1 MFWKKDK
8 KQEEW
13 AMVLNPLKSEVEKAE
28 LVEKL
33 VEIFPFSLEE
43 ASQLV
48 ERTPMALF
56 DDLPLSTASELKLY
70 FKNLNVEV
78 LITNDKD
85 LKRKCFR
92 VVWPKEPNL
101 DFLKG
106 LQTEARP
113 VLAEHEMKQPQV
125 AEPLGAI
132 VHPVISDEEPNFE
145 DTIEDLQKT
154 LDTLEEPKEIYGKGV
169 ADKPLRQPREVKPV
183 DAKKLQEQ
191 ATESALE
198 KSAKE
203 ESEDKE
209 KPAENNLSTSLGQE
223 TRPKVSK
230 RGRTLPEEPEVEEKS
245 VDQKIDSL
253 YKELGGTAGAG
264 LGPVKEELK
273 ASLAEVPL
281 EETKAPPAES
291 VKEKGIVPAQ
301 DLAREAEKAVV
312 PEHVSSEN
320 LGVGIDLAKPTE
332 IKKEDK
338 PAETSLPAG
347 PRPTGEVTQDII
359 LKQPRFVGD
368 IKPEKTEKLR
378 KKEELNITP
387 VIKEDKTLFDDVI
400 LDVQTSVP
408 LGSVEKDKPTLA
420 KKSKETI
427 SAMPVPQFVETK
439 TSQSMPREALKERD
453 SLRDEVQRLVEQNES
468 LAQENQNLLDKNVEL
483 KALEETVSRAEGDLL
498 ELNEKIARIER
509 ENVMMK
515 SEFARLR
522 DFESANKDL
531 EQRIALLTNEL
542 KEASRAQEDVEK
554 ATQLSQQL
562 EEEKEALEEKYSLL
576 SSTSEQRI
584 KKYEEEISEL
594 AQALEVKESERFQM
608 KEALNDLD
616 KRCKAL
622 NEIVEEYEKRSGEF
636 QDKQQESTQKIKDLE
651 RALTANGAKIAKQD
665 EELATLKAEHSAFEQ
680 KRIEIADKIRNLL
693 AINKELMHYKEST
706 LHVNEQLKK
715 NKREFDE
722 KLAFYEKE
730 LQTKSEQLNLK
741 TRQLEEIAGE
751 NDRFKVEIGQ
761 MRNQIKSFTAEKD
774 RIELVQKR
782 AQLQSSISEK
792 EVLLSRITAEQ
803 DAFAKQLDEKKGLLA
818 ELEKKRAEIEQS
830 LLDVKRSEK
839 HVLETLM
846 KKDKPRPKSGKF
858 STEEPDDNPTE

>member
-106 LQTEARP
+106 LQTEAKP
-113 VLAEHEMKQPQV
+113 ASAEREMKQPLG

-132 VHPVISDEEPNFE
+132 VHPVTSDEEPNFE

-154 LDTLEEPKEIYGKGV
+154 LDTLEEPQEIYGKGAV
-169 ADKPLRQPREVKPV
+169 DKPVRQLREVKPV
-183 DAKKLQEQ
+183 DAKKLQGQ
-191 ATESALE
+191 APESTLE
-198 KSAKE
+198 KSAKKE
-203 ESEDKE
+203 TGDNE
-209 KPAENNLSTSLGQE
+209 KPAEDNLSTSLGQD

-264 LGPVKEELK
+264 LGPVKEERN
-273 ASLAEVPL
+273 APLAEVPA
-281 EETKAPPAES
+281 ENKKAAPVES
-291 VKEKGIVPAQ
+291 VKKKGIVPDQ
-301 DLAREAEKAVV
+301 DLARAAEKAVA
-312 PEHVSSEN
+312 PEHVSIEN
-320 LGVGIDLAKPTE
+320 LGDGIELAKPAE
-332 IKKEDK
+332 MKGEDK
-338 PAETSLPAG
+338 PAEPRPAG
-347 PRPTGEVTQDII
+347 DPKEEVSQDII
-359 LKQPRFVGD
+359 VKQPQFLGD

-378 KKEELNITP
+378 KKEELKITP
-387 VIKEDKTLFDDVI
+387 AIKEDKTLFDDVI
-400 LDVQTSVP
+400 IDVQTAGP

-427 SAMPVPQFVETK
+427 SATPVPQSIETK
-439 TSQSMPREALKERD
+439 PSQTMPSKALKEQD
-453 SLRDEVQRLVEQNES
+453 LLRDEVQRLVEQNES
-468 LAQENQNLLDKNVEL
+468 LAQENQSLLDKNGEL
-483 KALEETVSRAEGDLL
+483 KDLEETVSRAEGDLL
-498 ELNEKIARIER
+498 ELNEKIARFER
-509 ENVMMK
+509 ENVLMK
-515 SEFARLR
+515 SELAGLR
-522 DFESANKDL
+522 EIESANKDL

-542 KEASRAQEDVEK
+542 KEASRAQEEVEK

-562 EEEKEALEEKYSLL
+562 EEEKEAIEEKYSLL

-608 KEALNDLD
+608 KEALDDLN

-636 QDKQQESTQKIKDLE
+636 QDKQQESTQRIKDLE
-651 RALTANGAKIAKQD
+651 RVLTANEVKISKQD
-665 EELATLKAEHSAFEQ
+665 EELAALKAEHSAFEQ

-722 KLAFYEKE
+722 KLAVYEKE

-741 TRQLEEIAGE
+741 TRELEETAGE

-792 EVLLSRITAEQ
+792 EGLLSRITAEQ

-818 ELEKKRAEIEQS
+818 ELEKKRADIEQS
-830 LLDVKRSEK
+830 LLEVKRSEK
-839 HVLETLM
+839 HILETLM